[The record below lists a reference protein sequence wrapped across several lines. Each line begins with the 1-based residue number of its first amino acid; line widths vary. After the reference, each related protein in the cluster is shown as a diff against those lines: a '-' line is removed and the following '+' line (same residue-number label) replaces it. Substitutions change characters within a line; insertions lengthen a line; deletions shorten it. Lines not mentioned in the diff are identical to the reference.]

1 MAGLKEEKCRTEFR
15 QRVYSWLS
23 TDQEE
28 FWRLAD
34 SLEKCIQETAKK
46 MLLVLMLRKKDNFK
60 SLLNRQAPSVPEV
73 EHVERPTYAINE
85 EPLTES
91 EVLVCIQKTR
101 NGKSSGDDLKYLPPS
116 GIRRLLNALRAD
128 GVPEKFVRLLDD
140 MSQRT
145 TAAVQTPAGCTTL
158 FEVVTEVRQGAVAG
172 SFSFNFAI
180 DDIMRRTVSCRYH
193 SSSISIPL
201 TDLEYADDVVI
212 FAENS
217 TKLQHVVNLLPKL
230 TAAYGLRLRPG
241 GITVDGQLIEL
252 KFCYLRCALKKNG
265 SYENDIQRRC
275 AKAISAFTKMLV
287 DNSHH
292 QRNQAASLTIRSSP
306 YNDARIGDM
315 GSTIYDD
322 GEA

>member
-1 MAGLKEEKCRTEFR
+1 
-15 QRVYSWLS
+15 
-23 TDQEE
+23 
-28 FWRLAD
+28 
-34 SLEKCIQETAKK
+34 
-46 MLLVLMLRKKDNFK
+46 
-60 SLLNRQAPSVPEV
+60 
-73 EHVERPTYAINE
+73 
-85 EPLTES
+85 
-91 EVLVCIQKTR
+91 
-101 NGKSSGDDLKYLPPS
+101 
-116 GIRRLLNALRAD
+116 
-128 GVPEKFVRLLDD
+128 

-241 GITVDGQLIEL
+241 KCKQ
-252 KFCYLRCALKKNG
+252 
-265 SYENDIQRRC
+265 
-275 AKAISAFTKMLV
+275 M
-287 DNSHH
+287 
-292 QRNQAASLTIRSSP
+292 
-306 YNDARIGDM
+306 
-315 GSTIYDD
+315 
-322 GEA
+322 